1 MMNQILDSIKPVIK
15 KSKHVKINEEKLKE
29 ICLKF
34 DPDKIDYF
42 TNESP
47 YDYSKLDDLSRLNFI
62 FVFNSINFCYWGNPK
77 WTIEYKGK
85 RYDGAW
91 GMIASLGRA
100 LDNNIPLLD
109 AKFLSS
115 LTQVDLSEILKGN
128 TTIPLFNERLQI
140 LRDNGKILA
149 EKYNGQFSKVI
160 EKSGNDTLR
169 LLNILITDFPSF
181 DDSTKY
187 NGQKVI
193 FHKRAQL
200 AISDIYRTFKGKKFG
215 NLKNIDVLTAFTDYK
230 IPQSLRK
237 LGILEYS
244 QDLSAKID
252 NKIQI
257 PKGSEEEIEIRAN
270 MIWAIELMK
279 KELKTK
285 NPNVTSIDID
295 SYLWL
300 LGQNKSPDNKSY
312 HLTETIYY

>member
-1 MMNQILDSIKPVIK
+1 MDKILDSIKSVIQ
-15 KSKHVKINEEKLKE
+15 KSKHVKINESKIRE

-34 DPDKIDYF
+34 NSEKIDYWM
-42 TNESP
+42 NESP
-47 YDYSKLDDLSRLNFI
+47 YDCSQLDDLSRLNFI

-85 RYDGAW
+85 QYDGAW

-100 LDNNIPLLD
+100 LDKNIPILD

-115 LTQVDLSEILKGN
+115 LTQTDLSEILKGN
-128 TTIPLFNERLQI
+128 TTIPLFDDRLQI
-140 LRDNGKILA
+140 LRENGKILA
-149 EKYNGQFSKVI
+149 EKYNGQFSKVL
-160 EKSGNDTLR
+160 EKSGNDALR
-169 LLNILITDFPSF
+169 LLEVLTTDFPSF
-181 DDSTKY
+181 DDSSLY
-187 NGQKVI
+187 NKRKAF

-200 AISDIYRTFKGKKFG
+200 AISDIYRSFKGKKFG
-215 NLKNIDVLTAFTDYK
+215 NLKNIDKLTAFADYK

-237 LGILEYS
+237 LGILEYT

-257 PKGSEEEIEIRAN
+257 PEGSEEEVEIRAN
-270 MIWAIELMK
+270 MIRAIELMK

-285 NPNVTSIDID
+285 NPNITSMDID

-300 LGQNKSPDNKSY
+300 LGQNKSHDDKPY